1 MQPTHDSLHLGNYL
15 GAQVNWVRM
24 QDDFDAFFCVVDQH
38 ALTVLPDPDD
48 LRRRTRVTAAQ
59 YLAGGVDSDRS
70 TVFVQSHVPEHA
82 QLAWVLDCLTGFGEA
97 SRMTQ
102 FKDKSGKR
110 GHEGTNVGLF
120 AYPMLMA
127 ADILLYDTAA
137 VPVGEDQRQ
146 HLELTRD
153 LAQRFNTRYRDTFT
167 VPEAHIPTETARIM
181 SLAEPTSKM
190 SKSAD
195 NQSGNLMML
204 DEPKANTKKVK
215 SAVTDTDNAVR
226 FDPETKPGIANL
238 LRIHSALS
246 GESVDTLV
254 ERYAGRTST
263 ARSRPTSPSWS
274 SRCSSRSSSGSTSC
288 SPTRPSS
295 TRSSPR
301 GPTAHGRSP
310 RRRSRG
316 RTTPS
321 VSFLRPLTCA
331 RLATHEDDRGQH
343 PRARPVRRA
352 AAGGAAPRG

>member
-254 ERYAGRTST
+254 ERYAGENKYGALKTDVAELVVAVQQPFKQR
-263 ARSRPTSPSWS
+263 
-274 SRCSSRSSSGSTSC
+274 
-288 SPTRPSS
+288 
-295 TRSSPR
+295 
-301 GPTAHGRSP
+301 
-310 RRRSRG
+310 
-316 RTTPS
+316 
-321 VSFLRPLTCA
+321 VDEL
-331 RLATHEDDRGQH
+331 LADPAELDAILAKGAD
-343 PRARPVRRA
+343 RAREVASATLARA
-352 AAGGAAPRG
+352 YDAVGFLPSGR